1 MATKKNTKTPAKKTP
16 AKAKAKLGSSTGNG
30 EARSAA
36 RGGTVAV
43 ERYAKD
49 PKSVVTRLKEKVA
62 SIETQAANAVL
73 RAENAGLDNPHV
85 VRLRKVLEGAAAL
98 KKVFA

>member
-1 MATKKNTKTPAKKTP
+1 MKKNKKAPAK
-16 AKAKAKLGSSTGNG
+16 KAKLGSSTGSG

-49 PKSVVTRLKEKVA
+49 PKSVVTRLKEKVS
-62 SIETQAANAVL
+62 SIETQATNAIL
-73 RAENAGLDNPHV
+73 RADNAGIDNPHV
-85 VRLRKVLEGAAAL
+85 AKLRKLLDAIATT

>member
-1 MATKKNTKTPAKKTP
+1 MAKNTKKTPAKKTS
-16 AKAKAKLGSSTGNG
+16 KAKPNGSSTGHG

-49 PKSVVTRLKEKVA
+49 PKSVAKRLKEKA
-62 SIETQAANAVL
+62 DAALTQAANAVL
-73 RAENAGLDNPHV
+73 RAENAEIDSPFIAKL
-85 VRLRKVLEGAAAL
+85 KAAMSGFESAKKAL
-98 KKVFA
+98 A

>member
-1 MATKKNTKTPAKKTP
+1 MAKKNTKSAAKKKAP
-16 AKAKAKLGSSTGNG
+16 AKAKLGSSTGSG
-30 EARSAA
+30 DARSAA

-49 PKSVVTRLKEKVA
+49 PKSVVMRLKEKVI
-62 SIETQAANAVL
+62 SIEKQAANAIL
-73 RAENAGLDNPHV
+73 RADNQGLDNPHV
-85 VRLRKVLEGAAAL
+85 TKLRKLLDAISTT